1 MEVLQ
6 YVPLSPTFCGSSQ
19 ANRPP
24 GLTVKPTAAK
34 QFASAIRQHKK
45 YAQGRQLGVKFG
57 YRTCKTPS
65 VVHRGHP
72 CREILLEPCHRFV
85 IALKRERKKIG
96 SFSQS
101 TSKKISPDLRRRN
114 PNCRSSHPSSV
125 VSKALKLRSAT
136 RLASFSLASG
146 TGECHKGQSSR
157 NLVNPQK
164 FPFPSIEKGLCWC
177 IPRVKL
183 NSLSR
188 TRKTFFWANTRQR
201 RLMSGTPAVSFRQGL
216 VPTYLV
222 DLFPILDADIRT

>member
-45 YAQGRQLGVKFG
+45 YAQGRQLGVKVG

-164 FPFPSIEKGLCWC
+164 IPFPVNRKRSVLVHPPRKIEFPFSDAKNLLLGKYAAETAHV
-177 IPRVKL
+177 RD
-183 NSLSR
+183 
-188 TRKTFFWANTRQR
+188 TRCFFSARP
-201 RLMSGTPAVSFRQGL
+201 G
-216 VPTYLV
+216 TYLFSRS
-222 DLFPILDADIRT
+222 FPYSRR